1 MTQPSMYTMYEATI
15 SAIYQLLLLAFPE
28 DLTASSTY
36 FLRHGLTLEYKTIP
50 KGSSFLKC
58 VVSIWALPVR
68 EGGGADVKACQSGL
82 GHFFPMLPGG

>member
-1 MTQPSMYTMYEATI
+1 MYTMYEATI

-58 VVSIWALPVR
+58 VVSIWALPER
-68 EGGGADVKACQSGL
+68 GGGGVKAYQDGL
-82 GHFFPMLPGG
+82 EHFFPHVCLGL